1 MHSEEEAIG
10 DGREEVLSS
19 LEEVEDGTF
28 DVVDRIKSINLLYSR
43 HREGWTSNRFWNR
56 LC

>member
-28 DVVDRIKSINLLYSR
+28 DAVDGIKSINLLYSR
-43 HREGWTSNRFWNR
+43 HCEGWAPTRFWN
-56 LC
+56 

>member
-1 MHSEEEAIG
+1 MHSEEETIG

-28 DVVDRIKSINLLYSR
+28 DVVDGIKSIDLLYSR
-43 HREGWTSNRFWNR
+43 HREGWASTRFWNW

>member
-28 DVVDRIKSINLLYSR
+28 DVVDGIKSINLLYSR

>member
-19 LEEVEDGTF
+19 LEEVEDATF
-28 DVVDRIKSINLLYSR
+28 DVVDGIKSINLLYSR
-43 HREGWTSNRFWNR
+43 HCEGWAPTRFWN
-56 LC
+56 